1 MTGGLPGTGSS
12 ETRVITVRYWA
23 AARAATGNATETVP
37 VPGPM
42 TLAELTRVLVA
53 RHPAAERVLGV
64 CSVLVGDQPVRSADP
79 AGVLLEPGTTVEF
92 LPPFAG
98 G

>member
-1 MTGGLPGTGSS
+1 MSAGLPASHAR
-12 ETRVITVRYWA
+12 ETQVILVHYWA
-23 AARAATGNATETVP
+23 AARAATGLTEETVP
-37 VPGPM
+37 VPGPL
-42 TLAELTRVLVA
+42 TLADLHVELVR
-53 RHPAAERVLGV
+53 RHPAAARVLAV

-79 AGVLLEPGTTVEF
+79 ASVVLEPGSTVEF

>member
-1 MTGGLPGTGSS
+1 MSAGLPASHAR
-12 ETRVITVRYWA
+12 ETQVILVHFWA
-23 AARAATGNATETVP
+23 AARAATG
-37 VPGPM
+37 
-42 TLAELTRVLVA
+42 LAEESVSVSGPITLVELVETLVR

-79 AGVLLEPGTTVEF
+79 ASVLLEPGSTVEF